1 MPLVS
6 SVSLPLCNVYDVDD
20 KYYDYL
26 DRLNIIGS
34 IMLEIPSSSS
44 SSSSLIDD
52 NTVSIIMKLI
62 DEKGYKCNL
71 RGFNIDNDDIV
82 VKFLGNSTFYHL
94 IVTIIIT

>member
-6 SVSLPLCNVYDVDD
+6 SVSLPLCNVNDVDD

-44 SSSSLIDD
+44 SLIDD
-52 NTVSIIMKLI
+52 NIVSIIMKLI

-82 VKFLGNSTFYHL
+82 VKFLGNSTFYHS